1 MLNIIG
7 AMWKLHHN
15 SPWETGAI
23 IVVDGCIKGYINHNG
38 MTFHGQVH
46 SVVRIYAN
54 GYTAIRGRY

>member
-7 AMWKLHHN
+7 AMWKHTAN

-23 IVVDGCIKGYINHNG
+23 IVVDGCIQGYIQANG

-46 SVVRIYAN
+46 SVVRVYAN
-54 GYTAIRGRY
+54 GYTTIRGRG